1 MQKVDLDAM
10 SIEDLAKLRDLAT
23 AKLAEK
29 VEARQQELEAE
40 LARLAIYGKPR
51 KPALAPKLLKQ
62 SANLKDAAP
71 KDSAAKDS
79 AAKAA

>member
-1 MQKVDLDAM
+1 MQKIDLDAM
-10 SIEDLAKLRDLAT
+10 SIEELAKLRDNAT

-29 VEARQQELEAE
+29 VEARQKELEAE

-51 KPALAPKLLKQ
+51 KTPPASKAAAKELLKDI
-62 SANLKDAAP
+62 KDA
-71 KDSAAKDS
+71 

>member
-10 SIEDLAKLRDLAT
+10 SIEELAKLRDNAT

-40 LARLAIYGKPR
+40 LARLSIYGKPR
-51 KPALAPKLLKQ
+51 KAVPAPKLLKQ
-62 SANLKDAAP
+62 SVKEIKDA
-71 KDSAAKDS
+71 

>member
-1 MQKVDLDAM
+1 MQKIDLDAM
-10 SIEDLAKLRDLAT
+10 SIEELAKLRDNAT

-51 KPALAPKLLKQ
+51 KAAPAPKLLKQ
-62 SANLKDAAP
+62 PLKDLKDAA
-71 KDSAAKDS
+71 
-79 AAKAA
+79 AKAA

>member
-10 SIEDLAKLRDLAT
+10 SIEELAKLRDNAT

-40 LARLAIYGKPR
+40 LARLSVYGKPR
-51 KPALAPKLLKQ
+51 KAAPAPKLLKQ
-62 SANLKDAAP
+62 QGKELQPIKDLKDAA
-71 KDSAAKDS
+71 
-79 AAKAA
+79 AKAA

>member
-10 SIEDLAKLRDLAT
+10 SIEELAKLRDNAT

-40 LARLAIYGKPR
+40 LARLSIYGKPR
-51 KPALAPKLLKQ
+51 KAAPAPKLLKQ
-62 SANLKDAAP
+62 PMKDLKDAA
-71 KDSAAKDS
+71 
-79 AAKAA
+79 AKAA

>member
-1 MQKVDLDAM
+1 MQKIDLDAM
-10 SIEDLAKLRDLAT
+10 SIEELAKLRDNAT

-29 VEARQQELEAE
+29 VEARQKELEAE

-51 KPALAPKLLKQ
+51 KAAPASKAAAKELLKDI
-62 SANLKDAAP
+62 KDA
-71 KDSAAKDS
+71 

>member
-10 SIEDLAKLRDLAT
+10 SIEELAKLRDNAT

-29 VEARQQELEAE
+29 VEARQKELEAE
-40 LARLAIYGKPR
+40 LARLSIYGKPR
-51 KPALAPKLLKQ
+51 KPTPAPKAAAKELLKEI
-62 SANLKDAAP
+62 KDA
-71 KDSAAKDS
+71 

>member
-10 SIEDLAKLRDLAT
+10 SIEELAKLRDDAT

-29 VEARQQELEAE
+29 VEARQKELEAE
-40 LARLAIYGKPR
+40 LARLSMYGKPR
-51 KPALAPKLLKQ
+51 KAASAPKAAAKQLLKEI
-62 SANLKDAAP
+62 KDA
-71 KDSAAKDS
+71 